1 MLLSKTLRK
10 WVYYIMKV
18 NNFVYGDTNRIFV
31 NTDMGCNADC
41 KYCYLSSLEI
51 VHGERKISASKA
63 IELVQ
68 NLEYY
73 VPGEKGSII
82 SIGCYSECMDK
93 TNIADTIALVKHF
106 VEKGNF
112 VQLATK
118 KRIERSFFNEI
129 IKYNNVRKYLWI
141 YVSMPVIKNYN
152 LVERGTDSPQERVI
166 NFELCK
172 EYDIHSALY
181 IKPYLAGIT
190 NQNIVQYCELVYKY
204 NIPVVVGEML
214 SIEPT
219 SKEVLVGE
227 RRLYEHPA
235 GDIDKFIAQL
245 REKTKVYLHSVECV
259 R

>member
-1 MLLSKTLRK
+1 MKT
-10 WVYYIMKV
+10 
-18 NNFVYGDTNRIFV
+18 NNFVYGNTTRVFV
-31 NTDMGCNADC
+31 NTDMGCNAYC
-41 KYCYLSSLEI
+41 QYCYLSSLEI

-63 IELVQ
+63 IELVH

-73 VPGEKGSII
+73 VSGEKGSII

-93 TNIADTIALVKHF
+93 ANIADTIALVKHF

-118 KRIERSFFNEI
+118 KKIDRAFFDEI
-129 IKYNNVRKYLWI
+129 TKYHNVKKCLWI
-141 YVSMPVIKNYN
+141 YVSIPVIKNYN
-152 LVERGTDSPQERVI
+152 LIEKGTDSPQDRIV

-172 EYDIHSALY
+172 EYGIHSALY
-181 IKPYLAGIT
+181 IKPYLARIT
-190 NQNIVQYCELVYKY
+190 NQNVAQYCELVYKY

-219 SKEVLVGE
+219 SREVLVGE
-227 RRLYEHPA
+227 KRLYEHPA
-235 GDIDKFIAQL
+235 EDMDKFIAQL
-245 REKTKVYLHSVECV
+245 SEITKVYLHSVDCM